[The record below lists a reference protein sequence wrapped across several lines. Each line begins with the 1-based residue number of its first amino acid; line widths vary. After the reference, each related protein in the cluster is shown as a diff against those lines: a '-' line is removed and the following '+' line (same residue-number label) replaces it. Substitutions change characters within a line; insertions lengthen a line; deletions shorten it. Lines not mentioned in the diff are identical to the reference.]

1 MENSTARKYLEYFA
15 NWIEEWR
22 SSNTDGG
29 KLTKETFAA
38 LGHTT
43 HALLEI
49 TEYCIKDLNAKYV
62 LLGKFQT
69 DCLESRFGQY
79 RQLAGGNYEVSLRQ
93 IYECEKKIRL
103 MSVLNLKLKGREI
116 NLTNFSV
123 DWEEYSSDTS
133 AQLADIPVQISFEEL
148 SFAMD
153 YLPVITYISGY
164 CCYSAIKKLRCEDC
178 KDRITSNIGEVEA
191 IENELISRMT
201 RGGLL
206 YPSSDIVQMVMIN
219 YVVVNKLSETAEF
232 QSSLSQRQ
240 LVLETTLS
248 TLDSEE
254 LNMFFFK
261 ESFNNNHEPT
271 RVAKLVLWS
280 STNTLLNNLCF
291 KNNDKLVQNKRS
303 RKRKLQT
310 VS

>member
-1 MENSTARKYLEYFA
+1 M
-15 NWIEEWR
+15 
-22 SSNTDGG
+22 
-29 KLTKETFAA
+29 
-38 LGHTT
+38 
-43 HALLEI
+43 
-49 TEYCIKDLNAKYV
+49 
-62 LLGKFQT
+62 
-69 DCLESRFGQY
+69 
-79 RQLAGGNYEVSLRQ
+79 
-93 IYECEKKIRL
+93 
-103 MSVLNLKLKGREI
+103 
-116 NLTNFSV
+116 

-133 AQLADIPVQISFEEL
+133 AQLGDIPVQISFEEW

-153 YLPVITYISGY
+153 YLPVITFISGY

-206 YPSSDIVQMVMIN
+206 YPCSDIVQMVMIN
-219 YVVVNKLSETAEF
+219 YIVVNKLSETAEF

-254 LNMFFFK
+254 LNRFFFK
-261 ESFNNNHEPT
+261 ESCNNNHEPT